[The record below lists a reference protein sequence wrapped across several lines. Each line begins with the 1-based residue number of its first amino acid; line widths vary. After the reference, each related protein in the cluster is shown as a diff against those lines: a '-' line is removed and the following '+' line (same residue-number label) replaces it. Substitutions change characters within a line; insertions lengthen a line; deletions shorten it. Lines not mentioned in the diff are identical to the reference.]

1 MASMLGR
8 IVVGSSLFGFT
19 LAQLPPQPTGI
30 TVLQSKFHENVTISF
45 KEPQICET
53 TPGVKS
59 YSGYVHLPPG
69 FLDDGPNG
77 ENQDYPINTFF
88 WFFEARKNAANAP
101 LAIWLNGGPGGS
113 SMMGLLEENGPC
125 FVGPDSKS
133 TYLNPWSWN
142 NEVNMLY
149 IDQPTQVGFSYD
161 KLTNGTATLNED
173 GDGFDVVPADF
184 SNGVP
189 EANLTFHVGTFGS
202 QQLTKTA
209 NSTAQA
215 AHAFWHFAQTWF
227 AEFPHYKPADNRISL
242 WAESYGGHYGPGF
255 FHFLQQQ
262 NDKIA
267 NGSSTEKEAHYLH
280 LDTLGII
287 DGLIDMVIQQESAIS
302 FPYNNTYDIQIYNK
316 TLYEELMY
324 NWTRPDGCKAKVQAC
339 QDSMKDKEAVFL
351 SVSSAHKPNLTLP
364 CNDAA
369 TNCAMHNFEQYLSL
383 DHGWYDIAHPKADPF
398 PAPHMHGYLRQ
409 ATVLSALGVP
419 VNYSEHSGAVAQ
431 GFSGTFDIIHGC
443 FLSSIADL
451 LDRGG
456 VKVHLVYGDRDYAC
470 NWVGGEA
477 ASLAVPWSRAAR
489 FAEAGYTALL
499 APVDG
504 VDGDG
509 QEYAF
514 SGMTRQLGNFSFT
527 RVFQAGHEVPSYA
540 PAAAHA
546 IFSRATFDRD
556 IATGLV
562 PLTDELVTVGFRD
575 TWNVRN
581 VPPERPLP
589 KCYVLKPG
597 TCLPEVWEKVVNG
610 TAVVRDW
617 FVVDDKTNETDETN
631 EDVVGE
637 L

>member
-1 MASMLGR
+1 MLNN
-8 IVVGSSLFGFT
+8 IVVGSSLLGFT
-19 LAQLPPQPTGI
+19 FAQFPPQPTGI

-45 KEPQICET
+45 KEPEICET
-53 TPGVKS
+53 TPGVRS

-77 ENQDYPINTFF
+77 ETQDYPINTFF

-125 FVGPDSKS
+125 FIGSDSKS

-161 KLTNGTATLNED
+161 ELTNGTATVSED
-173 GDGFDVVPADF
+173 GDGFQVEPADF
-184 SNGVP
+184 SDGIP
-189 EANLTFHVGTFGS
+189 KSNLTHHVGTFSS
-202 QQLTKTA
+202 QKLTQTP
-209 NSTAQA
+209 NTTAQA

-227 AEFPHYKPADNRISL
+227 AEFPYYKPVDNRISL

-255 FHFLQQQ
+255 FHFLRQQ
-262 NDKIA
+262 NDRIA

-287 DGLIDMVIQQESAIS
+287 DGLIDMVVQHESFIS
-302 FPYNNTYDIQIYNK
+302 FPYNNTYDIQVFNQTI
-316 TLYEELMY
+316 YEELMY
-324 NWTRPDGCKAKVQAC
+324 NWTRPDGCKAKVQRC
-339 QDSMKDKEAVFL
+339 QDSMRDREPLFRGLSTKRKED
-351 SVSSAHKPNLTLP
+351 LTLP

-369 TNCAMHNFEQYLSL
+369 AYCAANDWEQYRSL
-383 DHGWYDIAHPKADPF
+383 DHGWYDIAHPRYDPF
-398 PAPHMHGYLRQ
+398 PAPHMYGYLRQ
-409 ATVLSALGVP
+409 ESVLAALGVP
-419 VNYSEHSGAVAQ
+419 VNYSEHSGAAAD
-431 GFSGTFDIIHGC
+431 GFIGTFDFIHGG
-443 FLSSIADL
+443 FLESIAGL
-451 LDRGG
+451 LDHG
-456 VKVHLVYGDRDYAC
+456 VKVHLMYGDRDYAC

-477 ASLAVPWSRAAR
+477 ASLAVPWSRAAE
-489 FAEAGYTALL
+489 FAEAGYAPLL
-499 APVDG
+499 TPD
-504 VDGDG
+504 DD
-509 QEYAF
+509 ES

-546 IFSRATFDRD
+546 VFTRATFNRD

-562 PLTDELVTVGFRD
+562 PLTDGLVTVGPKD
-575 TWNVRN
+575 VWSVRN
-581 VPPERPLP
+581 TPPERPQP
-589 KCYVLKPG
+589 KCYVLKPE
-597 TCLPEVWEKVVNG
+597 TCVPEVWEEVVKG

-617 FVVDDKTNETDETN
+617 FIVDDAAEKDI
-631 EDVVGE
+631 GE

>member
-1 MASMLGR
+1 MLKS
-8 IVVGSSLFGFT
+8 IVVGGSLFGFT
-19 LAQLPPQPTGI
+19 FAQFPPRPTGI

-45 KEPQICET
+45 KEPEICET
-53 TPGVKS
+53 TAGVRS

-77 ENQDYPINTFF
+77 ETQDYPINAFF

-125 FVGPDSKS
+125 FIGSDSKS

-161 KLTNGTATLNED
+161 ELTNGTATVSDD
-173 GDGFDVVPADF
+173 GDGFKVEPADF
-184 SNGVP
+184 SDGIP
-189 EANLTFHVGTFGS
+189 KSNLTHHVGTFSS
-202 QQLTKTA
+202 QKLTQTPNTTA
-209 NSTAQA
+209 EA

-227 AEFPHYKPADNRISL
+227 AEFPHYKPVDNRISL

-255 FHFLQQQ
+255 FNFLRQQ
-262 NDKIA
+262 NDRIA

-280 LDTLGII
+280 LDTLGIV
-287 DGLIDMVIQQESAIS
+287 DGFIDMVVQHESFIS
-302 FPYNNTYDIQIYNK
+302 FPYNNTYDIEIFNR
-316 TLYEELMY
+316 TIYEELMY
-324 NWTRPDGCKAKVQAC
+324 NWTRPDGCKTKVQRC
-339 QDSMKDKEAVFL
+339 QDSMRDKEPLFTSL
-351 SVSSAHKPNLTLP
+351 SVKRKEDLTPP

-369 TNCAMHNFEQYLSL
+369 AYCATNDWEQYQRL
-383 DHGWYDIAHPKADPF
+383 DHGWYDIAHPKYDPF
-398 PAPHMHGYLRQ
+398 PAPHMYGYLRQ
-409 ATVLSALGVP
+409 ESVLAALGVP
-419 VNYSEHSGAVAQ
+419 VNYSEHSTGAAN
-431 GFSGTFDIIHGC
+431 GFIGTFDFIHGG
-443 FLSSIADL
+443 FLESIAGL
-451 LDRGG
+451 LDHG
-456 VKVHLVYGDRDYAC
+456 VKVHLMYGDRDYAS

-477 ASLAVPWSRAAR
+477 ASLAVPWSRAAE
-489 FAEAGYTALL
+489 FAEAGYAPLLTA
-499 APVDG
+499 D
-504 VDGDG
+504 D
-509 QEYAF
+509 EF

-546 IFSRATFDRD
+546 IFTRATFNQD

-562 PLTDELVTVGFRD
+562 PLTDELVTVGPKD
-575 TWNVRN
+575 IWSVRN
-581 VPPERPLP
+581 TPPERPQP
-589 KCYVLKPG
+589 KCYVLKPT
-597 TCLPEVWEKVVNG
+597 TCVPEVWEKVVKG

-617 FVVDDKTNETDETN
+617 FVVDDDTEKDI
-631 EDVVGE
+631 GE

>member
-1 MASMLGR
+1 MLKN
-8 IVVGSSLFGFT
+8 VVVAATLFGFIF
-19 LAQLPPQPTGI
+19 AQFPPQPTGI

-45 KEPQICET
+45 KKPGICET
-53 TPGVKS
+53 TAGVRS

-69 FLDDGPNG
+69 FLDDGMNG
-77 ENQDYPINTFF
+77 ETQDYPINTFF

-113 SMMGLLEENGPC
+113 SMMGLLEENGAC

-161 KLTNGTATLNED
+161 ELTNGTATVSED
-173 GDGFDVVPADF
+173 GDGFQVEPADF
-184 SNGVP
+184 SDGIP
-189 EANLTFHVGTFGS
+189 ESNLTHHVGTFSS
-202 QQLTKTA
+202 QKLTQTP
-209 NSTAQA
+209 NTTAQA

-255 FHFLQQQ
+255 FHFLRQQ

-280 LDTLGII
+280 LDTLGIV
-287 DGLIDMVIQQESAIS
+287 DGLIDMVVQHESFIS
-302 FPYNNTYDIQIYNK
+302 FPYNNTYDIQIFNQ
-316 TLYEELMY
+316 TIYEELMY
-324 NWTRPDGCKAKVQAC
+324 NWTRPDGCKAKVQRC
-339 QDSMKDKEAVFL
+339 QDSMRDKEPLFQGL
-351 SVSSAHKPNLTLP
+351 STKRREDLTPP

-369 TNCAMHNFEQYLSL
+369 TYCAMNDWDQYQSL
-383 DHGWYDIAHPKADPF
+383 DNGWYDIAHPKHDPF
-398 PAPHMHGYLRQ
+398 PPPHMYGYLREES
-409 ATVLSALGVP
+409 VLAALGVP
-419 VNYSEHSGAVAQ
+419 VNYSEQSTATAD
-431 GFSGTFDIIHGC
+431 GFIGTFDFIHGG
-443 FLSSIADL
+443 FLESIAGL
-451 LDRGG
+451 LNHG
-456 VKVHLVYGDRDYAC
+456 VKVHLMYGDRDYAC

-477 ASLAVPWSRAAR
+477 ASLAVPWSRAAE
-489 FAEAGYTALL
+489 FAEAGYTPLL
-499 APVDG
+499 TRGGEKA
-504 VDGDG
+504 
-509 QEYAF
+509 
-514 SGMTRQLGNFSFT
+514 GMTRQVGNFSFT

-546 IFSRATFDRD
+546 IFTRATFNQD

-562 PLTDELVTVGFRD
+562 PVTDELVTVGPKD
-575 TWNVRN
+575 IWSVRN
-581 VPPERPLP
+581 TPPERPEP

-597 TCLPEVWEKVVNG
+597 TCLPEVWEKVVKG

-617 FVVDDKTNETDETN
+617 FVVDDDAEKDI
-631 EDVVGE
+631 GE

>member
-1 MASMLGR
+1 MLGR

-19 LAQLPPQPTGI
+19 LAQLPPRPAGI

-45 KEPQICET
+45 KEPEICET

-77 ENQDYPINTFF
+77 EKQDYPINTFF

-125 FVGPDSKS
+125 FVGPDSQS

-161 KLTNGTATLNED
+161 ELINGTATVSED
-173 GDGFDVVPADF
+173 GEGFKVKPADF

-189 EANLTFHVGTFGS
+189 ESNMTYHVGTFSS
-202 QQLTKTA
+202 QRITQTA

-227 AEFPHYKPADNRISL
+227 AEFPHYKPADDRISL

-267 NGSSTEKEAHYLH
+267 NGSSTEKGAHYLH

-287 DGLIDMVIQQESAIS
+287 DGLLDMVVQHESFIS
-302 FPYNNTYDIQIYNK
+302 FPYNNTYGIQAYNK
-316 TLYEELMY
+316 TLYEEMMY

-339 QDSMKDKEAVFL
+339 QDSMKGKEPQFL
-351 SVSSAHKPNLTLP
+351 SLSAAGRKANLTQP
-364 CNDAA
+364 CTAA
-369 TNCAMHNFEQYLSL
+369 AMACAMGDWGRYLRL
-383 DHGWYDIAHPKADPF
+383 DHGWYDIAHPKHDPF

-419 VNYSEHSGAVAQ
+419 VNHTAESHAV
-431 GFSGTFDIIHGC
+431 GSSFDGTFDMIHGG
-443 FLSSIADL
+443 FLSAVADL

-477 ASLAVPWSRAAR
+477 ASLAVPWSRADV
-489 FAEAGYTALL
+489 FAEAGYEALL
-499 APVDG
+499 APAPHTDAS
-504 VDGDG
+504 G
-509 QEYAF
+509 QRGSSEFA
-514 SGMTRQLGNFSFT
+514 GLTRQVGNFSFT

-546 IFSRATFDRD
+546 IFARATFNRD
-556 IATGLV
+556 IATGRTAV
-562 PLTDELVTVGFRD
+562 TDELVTVGPRD
-575 TWNVRN
+575 TWAVRN
-581 VPPERPLP
+581 TPPAWPRPR
-589 KCYVLKPG
+589 CYVLKPES
-597 TCLPEVWEKVVNG
+597 CLPEVWEKVVKG
-610 TAVVRDW
+610 TAVVKDW
-617 FVVDDKTNETDETN
+617 FVVDDEIDE
-631 EDVVGE
+631 DVGE